1 MKDIYIK
8 FGKAVQG
15 KAIVGET
22 RDKQFKDHLEVSSWQ
37 HVIRQPKSATA
48 STAGGH
54 SSERCEHGDMFFTK
68 DLDKTSP
75 VLWEACSAG
84 SSYDKVEIFFLRS
97 GGTQGADKEGRVVY
111 LKITLQNVIIAS
123 VTPQVVGEGIP
134 TETFG
139 LKYASVKWEY
149 TAQDLAGKKVGAS
162 TGAWSLSQ
170 NKATDTV

>member
-1 MKDIYIK
+1 MKDIYVL
-8 FGKAVQG
+8 FGAAGQG
-15 KAIVGET
+15 KSIEGET
-22 RDKQFKDHLEVSSWQ
+22 RDKAFPKHMEVSSWQ

-48 STAGGH
+48 SAAGGH

-84 SSYDKVEIFFLRS
+84 TSYDTVVINFLRS
-97 GGTQGADKEGRVVY
+97 GGSTGGDKEGRLVY
-111 LKITLQNVIIAS
+111 LKITLKNVIIAS
-123 VTPQVVGEGIP
+123 VTPQVMGEGIP

-149 TAQDLAGKKVGAS
+149 TGQELTGKKAATVSGL
-162 TGAWSLSQ
+162 WSLSQ
-170 NKATDTV
+170 NKASDQV

>member
-1 MKDIYIK
+1 MKDIYVL
-8 FGKAVQG
+8 FGNPGQG
-15 KAIVGET
+15 VKIEGET
-22 RDKQFKDHLEVSSWQ
+22 RDKALPKHMEVSSWQ

-84 SSYDKVEIFFLRS
+84 TSYDTVVIQFLRS
-97 GGTQGADKEGRVVY
+97 GGTTGADKTGRVVY
-111 LKITLQNVIIAS
+111 LKITLKNVIIAS
-123 VTPQVVGEGIP
+123 VTPQVMGEGIP

-149 TAQDLAGKKVGAS
+149 TGQDLMGKKAAGG
-162 TGAWSLSQ
+162 TGQWSLSL
-170 NKATDTV
+170 NRATDQV